1 MKITYEYDDERTE
14 IEACWKGWRSDIIVE
29 IDGDSFKI
37 NVYDPTRLMQDIET
51 ELETHECYT
60 TDPNLIIV
68 KEVKKETIEKTL
80 EHQARQGYFDML
92 KNHGFDEPWRTYC
105 MDDFVL
111 NLHSLALRERSN
123 LQKVELVQG
132 ETVPRVTAIRLKT
145 EAMKYCKG
153 PRALLLKDESAQETM
168 EGSCKFSLFRE
179 TKEEMSDCQIFAL
192 YNYGEQKPEKDLV
205 VIRKS
210 SWARGSDME
219 ALRRGESLAHPT
231 CEGTSALIK
240 GEAASQILAEVKQIG
255 DLFYHGFSYSEAKD
269 KPFHASALKVVDSTD
284 ISHEIQ
290 WDSKHE
296 LFPIEEKIEKLTQC
310 IWQRMNPKAEDG
322 LKLIY
327 IF

>member
-14 IEACWKGWRSDIIVE
+14 IESSWKGWRSDIIVE
-29 IDGDSFKI
+29 IDGDRFKI
-37 NVYDPTRLMQDIET
+37 NVFDPTRLMQDIET
-51 ELETHECYT
+51 ELETNACYT

-68 KEVKKETIEKTL
+68 KEVTKETIEKTL

-92 KNHGFDEPWRTYC
+92 KNHGFDKPWRTNC
-105 MDDFVL
+105 MNDFVL
-111 NLHSLALRERSN
+111 NLHSLALSERSN
-123 LQKVELVQG
+123 LQKVGLVQG
-132 ETVPRVTAIRLKT
+132 ETVPRVTAIRLRT

-153 PRALLLKDESAQETM
+153 PRALLLENESAQETM
-168 EGSCKFSLFRE
+168 EGSCEFSLFRE
-179 TKEEMSDCQIFAL
+179 TQEEMSGCQIFAL

-205 VIRKS
+205 VIRKG

-219 ALRRGESLAHPT
+219 ALKRGESLVHPT
-231 CEGTSALIK
+231 CEGASALLK

-269 KPFHASALKVVDSTD
+269 KPFHASSLKVVDSAG

-290 WDSKHE
+290 WDSKRE
-296 LFPIEEKIEKLTQC
+296 LLPIEERIEKLTQC
-310 IWQRMNPKAEDG
+310 IEQRMNPKAENG